1 MNVKPLGDK
10 LLVKRAEARDR
21 TDAGIYL
28 PETAKDK
35 PQQGTIVATG
45 NGVLNKETG
54 QYLPFTVKKG
64 DAVLFTSYAGTEVK
78 MDGGDFLIMTESDI
92 LGIID

>member
-10 LLVKRAEARDR
+10 LLIKRAEARDR

-35 PQQGTIVATG
+35 PQQGTIVAIG

-54 QYLPFTVKKG
+54 QYLPFTVQKG